1 MKPKLRTILTRRHR
15 TSVPRKAMRAA
26 VRAVMAERTPEM
38 EALVRGATIP
48 AGPFG
53 PEIPVPP
60 EDADDA
66 TLAEYRAKVNERL
79 EKTEKRP
86 WKPFFTS

>member
-1 MKPKLRTILTRRHR
+1 MKPKLRKIITTKVVG
-15 TSVPRKAMRAA
+15 SVSREEIRAA
-26 VRAVMAERTPEM
+26 IKAVMAERTPEM

-66 TLAEYRAKVNERL
+66 TFAEYRAKVNERL
-79 EKTEKRP
+79 AKTEKQPR
-86 WKPFFTS
+86 KPFFTS